1 MVQIYQPQLDVYMTK
16 TRTFSPPRFPGEG
29 EIQPLTN
36 EELGQVWSGSG
47 AKRTGAGGHYES
59 NSTLLNWRSR
69 GLYPDPGIFNSMA
82 MSDPI
87 VASGLYKCE
96 TYVSA
101 LNWRISPP
109 PDPTDLEL
117 ERTRSVGDMLDSME
131 GGLTAFIK
139 HVLRQMQFG
148 FSLFE
153 KVYQLEPSHSQNSS
167 LMRLEHLI
175 WLHPSTV
182 RKWIFNET
190 GRVEGIQQKS
200 ERGTLFI
207 PKAKLALFT
216 RRGSM
221 RNPEGESAL
230 RPLYYYVEAKRRAL
244 VNAEIAAE
252 RTGCGYLDIVLSESA
267 GEQEITDAVSYGQ
280 SFETGDQSYSIRRS
294 DAIEDV
300 NFKFA
305 SNVPDISNKIQML
318 DHQTT
323 RLLDDTLSELGI
335 SGSGSRAVASEMRIN
350 SQRSLTG
357 LCNEICN
364 NMRSQVFHD
373 IYKLNGWNTDR
384 MCSLSVGTLFS
395 NEDIAKTRLVMEA
408 MRDGTI
414 DKTPELQQRVLK
426 VLGLED

>member
-1 MVQIYQPQLDVYMTK
+1 MTK
-16 TRTFSPPRFPGEG
+16 RKTFTPPRFPGEG
-29 EIQPLTN
+29 EIQPLTR
-36 EELGQVWSGSG
+36 EELSQVWSGSG
-47 AKRTGAGGHYES
+47 TRTTGAGGHYES
-59 NSTLLNWRSR
+59 NSKLLNWRAR
-69 GLYPDPGIFNSMA
+69 GLYPDPGIYTSMA

-87 VASGLYKCE
+87 VASGLFKLE

-101 LNWRISPP
+101 LDWRCSPP
-109 PDPTDLEL
+109 PEATDLEL
-117 ERTRSVGDMLDSME
+117 ERTQLVADMLDSMD
-131 GGLTAFIK
+131 GGLTSFIK
-139 HVLRQMQFG
+139 YVMRQMQFG

-153 KVYQLEPSHSQNSS
+153 KVYQLEPGNHGSSS
-167 LMRLEHLI
+167 LMRLEQLL

-190 GRVEGIQQKS
+190 GRMEGIQQKS
-200 ERGTLFI
+200 ERGTVFM

-267 GEQEITDAVSYGQ
+267 GEQEISDAITYGEL
-280 SFETGDQSYSIRRS
+280 FETGEQSYSIRRS

-305 SNVPDISNKIQML
+305 TSVPDISGKIQML

-323 RLLDDTLSELGI
+323 RLLDDTLSELGL

-364 NMRSQVFHD
+364 NVRSQVFHD
-373 IYKLNGWNTDR
+373 IYKMNGWNPER
-384 MCSLSVGTLFS
+384 MCTLEVGGLFS
-395 NEDIAKTRLVMEA
+395 YEDIAKTRLVMEA

-414 DKTPELQQRVLK
+414 DKTPELQKRVLRS
-426 VLGLED
+426 LGLEE